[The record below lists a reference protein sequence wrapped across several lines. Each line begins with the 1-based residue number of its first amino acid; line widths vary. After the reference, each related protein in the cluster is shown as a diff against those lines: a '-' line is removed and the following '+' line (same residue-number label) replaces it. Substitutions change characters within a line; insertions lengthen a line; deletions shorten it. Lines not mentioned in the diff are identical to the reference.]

1 MGKKYQI
8 LNQYFG
14 YQTFRGGQEALID
27 AQLKGQDVLGIMP
40 TGGGK
45 SLCYQLPA
53 LLLEGITLVVSP
65 LISLMKDQVTSLK
78 KAGIAAAYI
87 NSTLS
92 FGQMNAVYQN
102 MIEGKYRIIYI
113 APERLLT
120 EGFLSAMRYV
130 TVSLF
135 VVDEAHC
142 ISQWGQDFRPSYLRI
157 VEFLNQLPYRP
168 VVSAFT
174 ATATER
180 VREDIMEILCLENPL
195 QIITGFDRPNLYF
208 EVMKP
213 KQKPLALLNL
223 IREREEKSGIVY
235 CATRKEVENV
245 CQMLQERDISAVRYH
260 AGLPEEERREN
271 QDDFIY
277 DRCSVMVATNAFGM
291 GIDKSNVAYVIHYN
305 MPQSIEAYYQEAGRA
320 GRDGADAECILLYSA
335 SDIRTAKYLI
345 ENGNENEELTENQRE
360 EIQKLELRRLDQ
372 MIGYCKTPGCLRGYI
387 LRYFGEKHREVC
399 GNCSNCAST
408 AEEIDITTEAKMILS
423 CVKRIHS
430 HLGYPLGASSV
441 VRVLRGSK
449 DKRIHEL
456 GLDTLSTYGLM
467 QNTPRAALQEMVECL
482 EDQGYLHTDPKHEAI
497 TLTGQAGNVL
507 LRDQKVQM
515 FVRKRTSHGKTTA
528 GIIVDEGL
536 FNALRA
542 LRLKLALKENVPAY
556 IVFTNAVLQEMAAK
570 RPTTMTEFLNV
581 SGIGEYKAKQYG
593 EAFLAEIKKYEESQH
608 DDGSE

>member
-1 MGKKYQI
+1 MDRKHQL
-8 LNQYFG
+8 LNRYFG
-14 YQTFRGGQEALID
+14 YNVFRSGQEALID

-53 LLLEGITLVVSP
+53 LLLDGITLVVSP
-65 LISLMKDQVTSLK
+65 LISLMKDQVTSLR

-92 FGQMNAVYQN
+92 WGQINAVYQN
-102 MIEGKYRIIYI
+102 MIEGKYKIIYI

-120 EGFLSAMRYV
+120 DGFLSAIQYV

-157 VEFLNQLPYRP
+157 VEFLNQLDYRP

-180 VREDIMEILCLENPL
+180 VRDDIMEILCLDDPL
-195 QIITGFDRPNLYF
+195 QINTGFDRPNLYF

-213 KQKPLALLNL
+213 NNKPLSLLSL
-223 IREREEKSGIVY
+223 VREREEKSGIIY

-245 CQMLQERDISAVRYH
+245 CQLLQERDISATRYH
-260 AGLPEEERREN
+260 AGLPEEERQEN
-271 QDDFIY
+271 QDDFLY

-291 GIDKSNVAYVIHYN
+291 GIDKSNVSYVIHYN
-305 MPQSIEAYYQEAGRA
+305 MPQSMEAYYQEAGRA
-320 GRDGADAECILLYSA
+320 GRDGSDAECILLYTA

-345 ENGNENEELTENQRE
+345 ENGSENEELTEEQRE
-360 EIQKLELRRLDQ
+360 EIQKLDLQRLDQ
-372 MIGYCKTPGCLRGYI
+372 MIGYCKTTGCLRGYI

-399 GNCSNCAST
+399 GNCSNCETT

-430 HLGYPLGASSV
+430 HLGYALGVSSV
-441 VRVLRGSK
+441 VNVLRGSK
-449 DKRIHEL
+449 DKRILEL
-456 GLDTLSTYGLM
+456 GLDRLSTYGLM
-467 QNTPRAALQEMVECL
+467 QNISRNTVQEMVERL
-482 EDQGYLHTDPKHEAI
+482 EDLGYLYTDPQHLAMV
-497 TLTGQAGNVL
+497 LTNRSGDVL
-507 LRDQKVQM
+507 LRGETVQM
-515 FVRKRTSHGKTTA
+515 FVRKRIGHGKTAA
-528 GIIVDEGL
+528 GEMIDESL

-542 LRLKLALKENVPAY
+542 LRLKIALEEKVPAY
-556 IVFTNAVLQEMAAK
+556 IVFTNATLQDMAAK
-570 RPTTMTEFLNV
+570 RPSTMTEFLNI
-581 SGIGEYKAKQYG
+581 SGVGERKAKQYG
-593 EAFLAEIKKYEESQH
+593 EKFLSEIKKHKE
-608 DDGSE
+608 